1 MKSTFPLEY
10 SGRATYMETYL
21 KSYAQYRDVTE
32 TYMETNPKS
41 YVQ

>member
-10 SGRATYMETYL
+10 DGQATYTETNP
-21 KSYAQYRDVTE
+21 KSYPKYCDATE

-41 YVQ
+41 YSQ